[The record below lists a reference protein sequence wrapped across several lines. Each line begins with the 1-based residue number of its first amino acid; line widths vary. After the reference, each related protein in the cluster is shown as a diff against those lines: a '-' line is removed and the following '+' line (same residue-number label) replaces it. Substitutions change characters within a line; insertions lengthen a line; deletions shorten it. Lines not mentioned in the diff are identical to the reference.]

1 MDWGKV
7 GMAFFVMM
15 SLTTTVGFV
24 YDGDPYELIASV
36 TFNLIATLFKLG
48 SKKTLSAE
56 LLATS
61 IAADLHLIPALIF
74 YEIGT
79 RKSLVEALAWGAL
92 VANIF
97 SVILL
102 IVETVVESREEEW
115 WS

>member
-7 GMAFFVMM
+7 GTAFFIMM

-24 YDGDPYELIASV
+24 YDGDPYELVASV
-36 TFNLIATLFKLG
+36 TFNLIATLLKLG

-61 IAADLHLIPALIF
+61 LAADLHLIPALIF
-74 YEIGT
+74 YEMGARAT
-79 RKSLVEALAWGAL
+79 LVEALAWGAL

-97 SVILL
+97 SVIIV
-102 IVETVVESREEEW
+102 IVETVLESKEEVW
-115 WS
+115 W

>member
-7 GMAFFVMM
+7 GTAFFVMM

-24 YDGDPYELIASV
+24 YDGDPYELLASV
-36 TFNLIATLFKLG
+36 IFNLVATLLKLG

-61 IAADLHLIPALIF
+61 LAADLHLIPALIF
-74 YEIGT
+74 YQIGS
-79 RKSLVEALAWGAL
+79 RFSLVEALAWGAL

-97 SVILL
+97 SVVLL
-102 IVETVVESREEEW
+102 IVETVMEAREEEW
-115 WS
+115 W

>member
-7 GMAFFVMM
+7 GTAFFIMM

-24 YDGDPYELIASV
+24 YDADPYELIASV
-36 TFNLIATLFKLG
+36 VFNLIATLMKLG

-61 IAADLHLIPALIF
+61 LAADLHLVPALIF
-74 YEIGT
+74 YEMGT
-79 RKSLVEALAWGAL
+79 RMTLVKALAWGAL
-92 VANIF
+92 VANVF

-102 IVETVVESREEEW
+102 IVETALESKEENW
-115 WS
+115 W

>member
-7 GMAFFVMM
+7 GTAFFIMM

-24 YDGDPYELIASV
+24 YDGDPYALIASV
-36 TFNLIATLFKLG
+36 TFNLIATLLKLG

-61 IAADLHLIPALIF
+61 LAADLHLIPALIF
-74 YEIGT
+74 YEMGARMT
-79 RKSLVEALAWGAL
+79 LVEALAWGAL

-97 SVILL
+97 SVI
-102 IVETVVESREEEW
+102 IVIIETVLEAKDEAW
-115 WS
+115 W

>member
-7 GMAFFVMM
+7 GTAFFIMM

-36 TFNLIATLFKLG
+36 VFNLIATILKLG

-61 IAADLHLIPALIF
+61 LAADLHLIPALIF
-74 YEIGT
+74 YELGARMT
-79 RKSLVEALAWGAL
+79 LVEAFAWGAL
-92 VANIF
+92 VANVF
-97 SVILL
+97 SVI
-102 IVETVVESREEEW
+102 IVIIETVLEVREETW
-115 WS
+115 W

>member
-1 MDWGKV
+1 MDWSKV
-7 GMAFFVMM
+7 GTAFFVMM

-36 TFNLIATLFKLG
+36 IFNLIATLLKLG

-61 IAADLHLIPALIF
+61 LAADLHLIPALIF
-74 YEIGT
+74 YEMGT
-79 RKSLVEALAWGAL
+79 RHTLVEALAWGAL

-97 SVILL
+97 SVVIL
-102 IVETVVESREEEW
+102 IVETVIESREEEW
-115 WS
+115 W

>member
-7 GMAFFVMM
+7 GTAFFVMM

-36 TFNLIATLFKLG
+36 SFNLIATLLKLG

-61 IAADLHLIPALIF
+61 LAADLHLIPALIF
-74 YEIGT
+74 YEMGLRETLI
-79 RKSLVEALAWGAL
+79 EALAWGAL
-92 VANIF
+92 VANVF
-97 SVILL
+97 SVVIL
-102 IVETVVESREEEW
+102 IIETVLESKEEEW
-115 WS
+115 W

>member
-7 GMAFFVMM
+7 GTTFFIMM

-36 TFNLIATLFKLG
+36 VFNLIATILKLG

-61 IAADLHLIPALIF
+61 LAADLHLIPALIF
-74 YEIGT
+74 YEVGMRETLI
-79 RKSLVEALAWGAL
+79 EALAWGAL
-92 VANIF
+92 VANVF
-97 SVILL
+97 SVI
-102 IVETVVESREEEW
+102 IVIIETVLEAKEEHW
-115 WS
+115 W

>member
-7 GMAFFVMM
+7 GTAFFIMM

-36 TFNLIATLFKLG
+36 VFNLIATILKLG

-61 IAADLHLIPALIF
+61 LAADLHLIPALIF
-74 YEIGT
+74 YELGARMT
-79 RKSLVEALAWGAL
+79 LVEALAWGAL
-92 VANIF
+92 VANVF
-97 SVILL
+97 SVV
-102 IVETVVESREEEW
+102 IVIIETVLEAKEETW
-115 WS
+115 W

>member
-1 MDWGKV
+1 MDWSKV
-7 GMAFFVMM
+7 GTTFFIMM

-36 TFNLIATLFKLG
+36 VFNLIATILKLG

-61 IAADLHLIPALIF
+61 LAADLHLIPALIF
-74 YEIGT
+74 YELGT
-79 RKSLVEALAWGAL
+79 RSTLVEAFAWGAL

-97 SVILL
+97 SVI
-102 IVETVVESREEEW
+102 IVIIETILEAREETW
-115 WS
+115 W

>member
-7 GMAFFVMM
+7 GTAFFVMM

-36 TFNLIATLFKLG
+36 SFNLIATLLKLG

-61 IAADLHLIPALIF
+61 LAADLHLIPALIF
-74 YEIGT
+74 YEMGFRQT
-79 RKSLVEALAWGAL
+79 LVEALAWGAL
-92 VANIF
+92 VANVF
-97 SVILL
+97 SVVIL
-102 IVETVVESREEEW
+102 IIETVLESKEEEW
-115 WS
+115 W

>member
-7 GMAFFVMM
+7 GTAFFVMM

-36 TFNLIATLFKLG
+36 SFNLIATLLKLG

-61 IAADLHLIPALIF
+61 LAADLHLIPALVF
-74 YEIGT
+74 YEMGLRETLI
-79 RKSLVEALAWGAL
+79 EALAWGAL
-92 VANIF
+92 VANVF
-97 SVILL
+97 SVVIL
-102 IVETVVESREEEW
+102 IIETVLESKEEEW
-115 WS
+115 W

>member
-7 GMAFFVMM
+7 GTAFFVMM

-24 YDGDPYELIASV
+24 VDGDPYELIASV
-36 TFNLIATLFKLG
+36 TFNLIATLLKIG

-61 IAADLHLIPALIF
+61 LAADLHLIPALIF
-74 YEIGT
+74 YEMGA
-79 RKSLVEALAWGAL
+79 RSSLVEALAWGAL
-92 VANIF
+92 VANVF

-102 IVETVVESREEEW
+102 ITETVIESREEEW

>member
-7 GMAFFVMM
+7 GTAFFIMM

-24 YDGDPYELIASV
+24 YDRDPYELITSV
-36 TFNLIATLFKLG
+36 TFNLIATLLKIG

-61 IAADLHLIPALIF
+61 LAADLHLIPALIF
-74 YEIGT
+74 YEMGL
-79 RKSLVEALAWGAL
+79 RSSLVEALAWGAL
-92 VANIF
+92 VANVF
-97 SVILL
+97 SVVLL
-102 IVETVVESREEEW
+102 ITETIIESREEEW